1 MGHHDEEAAV
11 PKTSVDYSST
21 SSADTPVRLEPI
33 RTTRTNLSQRSVGS
47 RRLDGTDPYENLEH
61 CLSHDPE
68 MEIRE
73 AETHAIGQTK
83 TAASAWSTASRPP
96 DFEVIFED
104 GDPEN
109 PKNWPFWY
117 RTWILVVVAFTC
129 WVVVLYSTSYTSS
142 TPGLV
147 KEFGS
152 STTITTLGMTMY
164 LLGLATGSLIVAPLS
179 ELYGRRPV
187 YMICLC
193 IWALLILPSALAK
206 SLTAIIVSRYFCAV
220 FGAVMISNSPGTVVD
235 LSQPEY
241 LALTMS
247 LWSIAPLNGPSL
259 GGIIGGF
266 VFQYLGWRWS
276 NWLVLILGGV
286 AIACMATVKETYAP
300 QVLKQKAA
308 RLRKET
314 GDDRWWCQY
323 EVKMP
328 TSQLIKTNLSRPFI
342 LFATEPILW
351 FLNAWVSLVY
361 GVLYLCFV
369 AYPIVFSQHRGWSPG
384 ISGLAF
390 CGMGLGTLIAI
401 FSEPLIRKIINAQPR
416 DPETGKVVP
425 ESIAL
430 IMAIGS
436 ILSPIG
442 QLVFAWTC
450 LPASIHWAVPI
461 AFGIPFGVGN
471 TLCFIYASNYLAGA
485 YGIYAASALAGN
497 AVLRSIFGGVLPL
510 AGPKMYAA
518 LTPQWAGTLLGL
530 MEVVMIPIPFI
541 FWRYGSKIRA
551 KSRVIRQLRE
561 DQERLDEKRARNLAK
576 LQRNQE
582 RAARNEPKVLEKVDE
597 N

>member
-109 PKNWPFWY
+109 PKNWPLWY

-206 SLTAIIVSRYFCAV
+206 SLTAIIVSRYF
-220 FGAVMISNSPGTVVD
+220 
-235 LSQPEY
+235 
-241 LALTMS
+241 
-247 LWSIAPLNGPSL
+247 W
-259 GGIIGGF
+259 
-266 VFQYLGWRWS
+266 
-276 NWLVLILGGV
+276 
-286 AIACMATVKETYAP
+286 
-300 QVLKQKAA
+300 
-308 RLRKET
+308 
-314 GDDRWWCQY
+314 
-323 EVKMP
+323 
-328 TSQLIKTNLSRPFI
+328 
-342 LFATEPILW
+342 
-351 FLNAWVSLVY
+351 
-361 GVLYLCFV
+361 
-369 AYPIVFSQHRGWSPG
+369 
-384 ISGLAF
+384 
-390 CGMGLGTLIAI
+390 
-401 FSEPLIRKIINAQPR
+401 
-416 DPETGKVVP
+416 
-425 ESIAL
+425 
-430 IMAIGS
+430 
-436 ILSPIG
+436 
-442 QLVFAWTC
+442 
-450 LPASIHWAVPI
+450 
-461 AFGIPFGVGN
+461 
-471 TLCFIYASNYLAGA
+471 
-485 YGIYAASALAGN
+485 
-497 AVLRSIFGGVLPL
+497 
-510 AGPKMYAA
+510 
-518 LTPQWAGTLLGL
+518 
-530 MEVVMIPIPFI
+530 
-541 FWRYGSKIRA
+541 
-551 KSRVIRQLRE
+551 
-561 DQERLDEKRARNLAK
+561 
-576 LQRNQE
+576 
-582 RAARNEPKVLEKVDE
+582 
-597 N
+597 